1 MDQEVEK
8 LKNSYEAKQKTERQR
23 LMDEIAELRN
33 QLNFLNEKL
42 AALTE
47 EWENKLKGSS
57 ENLEGV
63 SGVLT

>member
-1 MDQEVEK
+1 
-8 LKNSYEAKQKTERQR
+8 
-23 LMDEIAELRN
+23 MDEIAELRN